1 MADLTLQQA
10 TTIIDASLRKGRET
24 GCVPLAVTVPDVG
37 GHLKAFAREDGALA
51 SPRPGSPATRA
62 RKERR

>member
-37 GHLKAFAREDGALA
+37 GHLKGVRPRRRRAGIAAARLA
-51 SPRPGSPATRA
+51 GDTG
-62 RKERR
+62 